1 VNTALFITVLAQAAP
16 EAAKSSGSSGIANL
30 FIVIVTVA
38 IFVAIL
44 VSYARGHKNVDNV
57 AVPPI
62 GGKGDVPVE
71 VLTAAA
77 SAYMAMRDEKTLV
90 AILTAAAYVTVGQP
104 VRVVSFQPVND
115 EWGIQGRRDIFLS
128 HKFR

>member
-1 VNTALFITVLAQAAP
+1 MNTALFITVLAQAAP
-16 EAAKSSGSSGIANL
+16 EAAKSSGSSGVANL
-30 FIVIVTVA
+30 FIVVVTVA
-38 IFVAIL
+38 IFLAIL
-44 VSYARGHKNVDNV
+44 VSYVRGHKDVDNV
-57 AVPPI
+57 AIPPI
-62 GGKGDVPVE
+62 SGKDVPVE